1 MKKLDRKDKVIM
13 ILTIIILI
21 LVIGLIL
28 VISMKS
34 LSSINT
40 NENNVTE
47 ENKKETKTV
56 TESLTTEDQTIL
68 LEKIKLYDNYF
79 ITFEGNKLPQD
90 MTDTEKFTFY
100 LKNNYEKF
108 QDGVS
113 SGEILNYLKE
123 SFGSATTFTPIDNYL
138 CPVDNLPLIIYD
150 KEKDLYKVD
159 YSEHGHDG
167 DYISKIFSFYVDGTK
182 TTKDNKTTYKIRV
195 RKAFSNYITIGIFSS
210 YYGNYTDA
218 KNGKNEVFDIY
229 KIYGNE
235 NLSDEELSG
244 KVKTQYEKYKGMFSI
259 YTYVFETD
267 SDIENS
273 YLISLTK

>member
-1 MKKLDRKDKVIM
+1 
-13 ILTIIILI
+13 
-21 LVIGLIL
+21 
-28 VISMKS
+28 
-34 LSSINT
+34 
-40 NENNVTE
+40 
-47 ENKKETKTV
+47 
-56 TESLTTEDQTIL
+56 
-68 LEKIKLYDNYF
+68 
-79 ITFEGNKLPQD
+79 

-100 LKNNYEKF
+100 LKTNYEKF
-108 QDGVS
+108 QNGVS

-123 SFGSATTFTPIDNYL
+123 SFGSATTFTPIANYL

-235 NLSDEELSG
+235 NLSDEELST

-259 YTYVFETD
+259 YTYVFETN

>member
-1 MKKLDRKDKVIM
+1 MKKLDIKDKVIM

>member
-138 CPVDNLPLIIYD
+138 CTVDNLPLIIYD

-235 NLSDEELSG
+235 NLSDEELST

-259 YTYVFETD
+259 YTYVFETN

>member
-40 NENNVTE
+40 KDKDVTE
-47 ENKKETKTV
+47 ENKKESETV
-56 TESLTTEDQTIL
+56 TETLTVDDQTIL

-167 DYISKIFSFYVDGTK
+167 DYISKIFSFYVAGTK

-235 NLSDEELSG
+235 NLSDEELST

-259 YTYVFETD
+259 YTYVFETN

>member
-1 MKKLDRKDKVIM
+1 MT
-13 ILTIIILI
+13 LTIIILI
-21 LVIGLIL
+21 LVIGLVL
-28 VISMKS
+28 VISMKN

-40 NENNVTE
+40 KDKDVTE
-47 ENKKETKTV
+47 ENKKESETV
-56 TESLTTEDQTIL
+56 TEHLTADDQTIL
-68 LEKIKLYDNYF
+68 LDKIKLYDNYF
-79 ITFEGNKLPQD
+79 ITFEGTKSPQD

-108 QDGVS
+108 QNGVS
-113 SGEILNYLKE
+113 SVEILSYLKE
-123 SFGSATTFTPIDNYL
+123 SFGASTTFTPIANYL

-150 KEKDLYKVD
+150 KEKALYKVD

-167 DYISKIFSFYVDGTK
+167 DYLSKIFSYYVDGVK
-182 TTKDNKTTYKIRV
+182 TTKNNKTTYKIRV

-210 YYGNYTDA
+210 FYGNYTDA

-235 NLSDEELSG
+235 NLSDEELSS

>member
-235 NLSDEELSG
+235 NLSDEELST

-259 YTYVFETD
+259 YTYVFETN

>member
-13 ILTIIILI
+13 TLTIIILI
-21 LVIGLIL
+21 LVIGLVL
-28 VISMKS
+28 VISMKN

-40 NENNVTE
+40 KDKDVTE
-47 ENKKETKTV
+47 ENKKESETV
-56 TESLTTEDQTIL
+56 TEPLTADNQTIL
-68 LEKIKLYDNYF
+68 LDKIKLYDNYF
-79 ITFEGNKLPQD
+79 ITFEGTKFPQD

-108 QDGVS
+108 QNGVS
-113 SGEILNYLKE
+113 SVEILNYLKE
-123 SFGSATTFTPIDNYL
+123 SFGASTTFTPIANYL

-167 DYISKIFSFYVDGTK
+167 DYLSKIFSYYVDGVK
-182 TTKDNKTTYKIRV
+182 TTKNNKTTYKIRV

-210 YYGNYTDA
+210 FYGNYTDA

-235 NLSDEELSG
+235 NLSDEELSS